1 MTAPGNIPPILAAPA
16 PSVNRALRRLFLT
29 LFLRGR
35 GIRGLNRQGA
45 PKSIGQKLALS
56 LFIYL
61 MMGCLSL
68 VFIGQ
73 PVFPLAVY
81 LHAMTFVFLGMFVAA
96 SAGEIL
102 FNKEEGDILL
112 HRPLT
117 PRVLLWAK
125 VRVLI
130 EVSLWLAGAFNLVG
144 LFVGSGGGANWRF
157 PIVHL
162 VATVLEA
169 LFCTGCVVLV
179 YQLCLRWFGR
189 ERLDSLMTVA
199 QVIVSIA
206 AIAASQIL
214 PQLAFRPGHVLSVDQ
229 VSWWIDVLPPAW
241 FAGVDDAFA
250 GSGFA
255 GSWVLAALALTAT
268 ALVLWLA
275 FGKLA
280 KDYETGMQ
288 MLNETVSPRI
298 KHPGGR
304 RWLDRLVEVPPL
316 SWWLREPVSRTSF
329 LLTAAYLVRDRDVKL
344 RVYPGLAPVLILP
357 VIFLLR
363 NSHRDAATF
372 PGVPFAGAYLG
383 MVPLLGM
390 QLLQF
395 SQQWQAAEVFRAAP
409 LAGPVALADG
419 ARRAVL
425 CFLMGPILVLTA
437 LIVWLMTGD
446 AKDLLLLAPGLLPLP
461 VFSLI
466 PMLGGR
472 GIPLSQ
478 PIDAAK
484 AAGRGLKVMGVM
496 FLAFGIA
503 GLTSV
508 AWSYG
513 WFGWLVLGEAGLVA
527 VLYVVLR
534 VVLRRT
540 QWPQAE

>member
-1 MTAPGNIPPILAAPA
+1 M
-16 PSVNRALRRLFLT
+16 
-29 LFLRGR
+29 
-35 GIRGLNRQGA
+35 
-45 PKSIGQKLALS
+45 
-56 LFIYL
+56 
-61 MMGCLSL
+61 
-68 VFIGQ
+68 
-73 PVFPLAVY
+73 
-81 LHAMTFVFLGMFVAA
+81 
-96 SAGEIL
+96 
-102 FNKEEGDILL
+102 
-112 HRPLT
+112 
-117 PRVLLWAK
+117 
-125 VRVLI
+125 
-130 EVSLWLAGAFNLVG
+130 
-144 LFVGSGGGANWRF
+144 
-157 PIVHL
+157 

-214 PQLAFRPGHVLSVDQ
+214 PQLAFRAGHLLSVDQ
-229 VSWWIDVLPPAW
+229 VSWWIDALPPAW
-241 FAGVDDAFA
+241 FAGLYDALA
-250 GSGFA
+250 GSRLA
-255 GSWVLAALALTAT
+255 GSWVLAALALAAT

-280 KDYETGMQ
+280 RDYEKGMQ
-288 MLNETVSPRI
+288 MLNETVSPGI
-298 KHPGGR
+298 KHHGGR
-304 RWLDRLVEVPPL
+304 RWLDRLVELPPL
-316 SWWLREPVSRTSF
+316 SWWLREPVSRASF

-363 NSHRDAATF
+363 NAHGGAATF

-425 CFLMGPILVLTA
+425 CFLMAPILLLTA

-446 AKDLLLLAPGLLPLP
+446 PKDLLLLVPGLLPLP

-466 PMLGGR
+466 PMMGGR

-484 AAGRGLKVMGVM
+484 AAGRGLKVIGVM
-496 FLAFGIA
+496 ILAFGIA
-503 GLTSV
+503 GLACTGRSRI
-508 AWSYG
+508 G
-513 WFGWLVLGEAGLVA
+513 GGH
-527 VLYVVLR
+527 LR
-534 VVLRRT
+534 YHAPPPSADKMAAR
-540 QWPQAE
+540 

>member
-35 GIRGLNRQGA
+35 GMRGLNRQGA

-68 VFIGQ
+68 VFVGQ

-144 LFVGSGGGANWRF
+144 LFVGWGGGANWRF

-250 GSGFA
+250 GSGLA
-255 GSWVLAALALTAT
+255 GSWLLAALALTAT

-316 SWWLREPVSRTSF
+316 SWWLREPVSRTAF

-363 NSHRDAATF
+363 NSHREAATF

-419 ARRAVL
+419 AGRWRPPRR
-425 CFLMGPILVLTA
+425 F
-437 LIVWLMTGD
+437 
-446 AKDLLLLAPGLLPLP
+446 
-461 VFSLI
+461 VFFDGADS
-466 PMLGGR
+466 GADGA
-472 GIPLSQ
+472 
-478 PIDAAK
+478 DC
-484 AAGRGLKVMGVM
+484 
-496 FLAFGIA
+496 
-503 GLTSV
+503 
-508 AWSYG
+508 
-513 WFGWLVLGEAGLVA
+513 
-527 VLYVVLR
+527 VVDDG
-534 VVLRRT
+534 
-540 QWPQAE
+540 